1 MLYENNIILLI
12 IYIYSTKSVNSV
24 IYIQKYIF
32 LIHTNLLHKLLYTN
46 YKIEFKTIYIFFF
59 FTYLL
64 QHNNVKS

>member
-32 LIHTNLLHKLLYTN
+32 LIHTNLLHKLLYKN
-46 YKIEFKTIYIFFF
+46 YKIEFKYIYIFFYIS
-59 FTYLL
+59 TTT
-64 QHNNVKS
+64 

>member
-46 YKIEFKTIYIFFF
+46 YKI
-59 FTYLL
+59 
-64 QHNNVKS
+64 